1 MIRRLVFAGLFLSQI
16 QGQNASFPLESVS
29 LEGTIVSKQ
38 VVLEIAGLRIG
49 SPIGQAAIEAACSKL
64 KESGLFES
72 IVYRYAPGPK
82 RGYALTLTVADPK
95 SLSAAA
101 IDLPGID
108 DKEPWQ
114 WLVSQF
120 PAFDRKVPGNDSAQ
134 QFLAKKLEEHFS
146 GKLDGQHVVARM
158 EADLASRKTIVSFQ
172 PETLPRI
179 ASMNFTG
186 QHDMTAGELTSLL
199 EKVVADQGYTD
210 RHFRDAVEMNLRRA
224 YEERGMYRVRFP
236 SIQSQKASA
245 STVTVTTVVEEGP
258 KFTLGGVELVGDNL
272 PVEAM
277 LKAAKFRKGQIANWT
292 EIQQGIWELERPLKR
307 TGYFDAAAKPQRLLH
322 DDQRVLDIRIPFYM
336 GPLYYFG
343 QLHITGLT
351 TDLEPQARKMWKLQ
365 PGDPFDYDYPRDFF
379 RAFFASVDSRQFKK
393 FAANMQ
399 NAAGDHLKDFTL
411 IFESK

>member
-1 MIRRLVFAGLFLSQI
+1 MVRKLLCAVLLLSRI
-16 QGQNASFPLESVS
+16 QGQEAAFPLESVS

-82 RGYALTLTVADPK
+82 HGYALTLTVADPK

-101 IDLPGID
+101 IDFPGID

-134 QFLAKKLEEHFS
+134 QFIAKKLEERFS

-179 ASMNFTG
+179 ASMTFTG
-186 QHDMTAGELTSLL
+186 QHDMTAEELTGLL
-199 EKVVADQGYTD
+199 QNFVADQGYTD

-236 SIQSQKASA
+236 SVTSRKAAA
-245 STVTVTTVVEEGP
+245 STVIVTTAVEEGP
-258 KFTLGGVELVGDNL
+258 KFTLGDVELVGDKL

-277 LKAAKFRKGQIANWT
+277 LKAAKFKKGKVANWT
-292 EIQQGIWELERPLKR
+292 EIQNGIWELERPLKR
-307 TGYFDAAAKPQRLLH
+307 TGYFDAVAKAERVLH

-336 GPLYYFG
+336 GPFYHFG

-351 TDLEPQARKMWKLQ
+351 AALESQARKMWKLQ

-399 NAAGDHLKDFTL
+399 NAAGDHIKDFTL
-411 IFESK
+411 VFEPR